1 VKSRHHF
8 CYNLDAFNEDVI
20 MVWRRV
26 GAQSRFVGAVSWTLL
41 ITCGCG
47 SHQISSSED
56 PNLVA
61 PDLKQGGNAMKLIS
75 SAFKQGAKIDKKH
88 TIEGEDASPPL
99 SWAGVPTGTKS
110 LALICDDPDAPSPRK
125 PAADPWVHWILFNI
139 PADVSQLPPGIQ
151 RKRAPDE
158 VRGARQGV
166 NSWSS
171 DNLGYRGPAPPPGS
185 GRHRYFF
192 KLYALDSEL
201 DLNAGANKQQLLEA
215 MTGHVLAEGQ
225 LLGTYER

>member
-1 VKSRHHF
+1 
-8 CYNLDAFNEDVI
+8 
-20 MVWRRV
+20 M
-26 GAQSRFVGAVSWTLL
+26 
-41 ITCGCG
+41 
-47 SHQISSSED
+47 
-56 PNLVA
+56 
-61 PDLKQGGNAMKLIS
+61 MKLIS
-75 SAFKQGAKIDKKH
+75 SAFEQGAKIDKKH
-88 TIEGEDASPPL
+88 TVEGEDVSPPL

-151 RKRAPDE
+151 RKRTPDE
-158 VRGARQGV
+158 MPGARQGV

-185 GRHRYFF
+185 GSHRYFF

-201 DLNAGANKQQLLEA
+201 DLNAGASKQQLLKA

-225 LLGTYER
+225 LIGTYER